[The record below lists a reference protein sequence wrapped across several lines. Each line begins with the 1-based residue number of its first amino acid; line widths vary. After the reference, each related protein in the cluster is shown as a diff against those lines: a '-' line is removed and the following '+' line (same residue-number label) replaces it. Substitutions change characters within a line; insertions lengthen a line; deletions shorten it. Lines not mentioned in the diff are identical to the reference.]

1 MQHESYLKHIE
12 QSSLILQCLSLKSIR
27 FDRIEVNLILVEPSQ
42 LVVTRSL
49 FNMLYCNQFLYAFNC
64 V

>member
-27 FDRIEVNLILVEPSQ
+27 FDRIEVNLTLVEPSQ
-42 LVVTRSL
+42 LVVTSISI
-49 FNMLYCNQFLYAFNC
+49 QYALL
-64 V
+64 